1 MRSHNLLCW
10 KGMPESTLG
19 HFTGFAK
26 PEANFFRLPNDW
38 TDIAAAISSLAE
50 LKLVLY
56 VLKHTWG
63 YSEFDMVK
71 KITTDEFMHGR
82 KTRTGQRVDQ
92 GTGLAKQSVL
102 TGLALAVAH
111 GLLEV
116 EVDDSDR
123 ARIKKS
129 YKLRMQADETS
140 GEQEREGQP
149 EGKDLDVKEVDA
161 DVQKVDTGVQQLDSW
176 GQNVGPRSEEER
188 KREREKNVLNVI
200 EPIRPGQTYGEA
212 RPGRSR
218 EEVGYYARALADK
231 LGDQK
236 SLTYYTLLCA
246 RFDPHQL
253 LQKAAQIVGDGG
265 ARKPGAVFAA
275 WAKTLRM
282 PSTLAHPSHGATPD
296 TGFVVRPTAAG
307 G

>member
-1 MRSHNLLCW
+1 MPRSQQT
-10 KGMPESTLG
+10 S
-19 HFTGFAK
+19 FAGFAK
-26 PEANFFRLPNDW
+26 PTANFFRLPNDW
-38 TDIAAAISSLAE
+38 TDMTAAMTSLAE
-50 LKLVLY
+50 LKVVEY

-82 KTRTGQRVDQ
+82 KMRTGERVDR

-129 YKLRMQADETS
+129 YKLRIQTGRSNGEPGHDSRGEEK
-140 GEQEREGQP
+140 EQE
-149 EGKDLDVKEVDA
+149 VNTVDA
-161 DVQKVDTGVQQLDSW
+161 DVQKLDPGVQRLDRW
-176 GQNVGPRSEEER
+176 GQEPRPRSEEER
-188 KREREKNVLNVI
+188 REERYKNVQNVDK
-200 EPIRPGQTYGEA
+200 PIRLDQTGPGAPG
-212 RPGRSR
+212 GRSR

-253 LQKAAQIVGDGG
+253 LQKAAQIMGDGG

-275 WAKTLRM
+275 WVKTLRTS
-282 PSTLAHPSHGATPD
+282 PTHDSVSHLYNDASQAAPHD
-296 TGFVVRPTAAG
+296 TAFVQRRQG
-307 G
+307 SG